1 MLRYSISILLVIGI
15 GLCAC
20 SAQEA
25 GSVKPVN
32 DSIVYKQPY
41 GIRFGVDL
49 SRPVLSYFNEDYTGL
64 EFMGDYRLT
73 QNLYLAA
80 ELGNE
85 KKAARE
91 ELGSELSN
99 NLTELYSFETS
110 GSYLKL
116 GIDYNTYENWY
127 GMNNTIYV
135 GGRYAASSFSQTL
148 NSYSLY
154 DSNRYW
160 NNGVLIEG
168 SNFPEEFGS
177 LNATWLEFVFGIKAE
192 LFANIFL
199 GGSVRM
205 GFLISNKTADRFPNL
220 WIPGFNRVTDASKF
234 GVGYNYGL
242 TYFLP
247 LYKKQ
252 KKPKKPL
259 TETTQ

>member
-1 MLRYSISILLVIGI
+1 MLRYIINILLIIGTGI
-15 GLCAC
+15 YL
-20 SAQEA
+20 SQAQEA
-25 GSVKPVN
+25 GSEAPAN
-32 DSIVYKQPY
+32 DSVVYKQPY
-41 GIRFGVDL
+41 GIRFGIDL
-49 SRPVLSYFNEDYTGL
+49 SRPVLSYFNEDYKGL

-80 ELGNE
+80 EFGNE
-85 KKAARE
+85 KKAGRE
-91 ELGSELSN
+91 ELGSAISG
-99 NLTELYSFETS
+99 NLAELYSFEAS

-116 GIDYNTYENWY
+116 GVDYNTYENWY
-127 GMNNTIYV
+127 GMNNAIYV

-160 NNGVLIEG
+160 NGGELVEG
-168 SNFPEEFGS
+168 SNFPVEFGS
-177 LNATWLEFVFGIKAE
+177 VNATWLEFVFGIKAE

-205 GFLISNKTADRFPNL
+205 GFLISNKTAERFPNL
-220 WIPGFNRVTDASKF
+220 WIPGFNRVTDGSKF
-234 GVGYNYGL
+234 GVGYNYGI

-252 KKPKKPL
+252 KKPKKPE
-259 TETTQ
+259 TETTR